1 MRTPNLGTVIYN
13 PDVPPVAQD
22 DLNRFFYTELNK
34 ISAAIN
40 LLALGHLDM
49 TYVAPAKPRQGDIR
63 YADGTQWNPGS
74 GAGLYYYNG
83 SAWTFIA

>member
-1 MRTPNLGTVIYN
+1 MRTPNLGTVAYSPN
-13 PDVPPVAQD
+13 PAPYDIA
-22 DLNRFFYTELNK
+22 DLPRFLYTELER

-40 LLALGHLDM
+40 LLALGHLDV
-49 TYVAPAKPRQGDIR
+49 TYVAPSKPRQGDIR
-63 YADGTQWNPGS
+63 YADGTDWNPGS